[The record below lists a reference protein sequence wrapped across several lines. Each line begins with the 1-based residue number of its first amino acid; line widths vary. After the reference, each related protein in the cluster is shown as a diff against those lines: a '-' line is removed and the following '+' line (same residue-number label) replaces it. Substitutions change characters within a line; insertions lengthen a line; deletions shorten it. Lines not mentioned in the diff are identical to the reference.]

1 MSSRSCSLQRLLVQM
16 TNTFGA
22 DMFERSLL
30 VPIHATGDTGVM
42 KPIQLDM
49 FEGLMTSID
58 GVWVKKIKLPAQV
71 QSR

>member
-1 MSSRSCSLQRLLVQM
+1 MC
-16 TNTFGA
+16 
-22 DMFERSLL
+22 ERSLL
-30 VPIHATGDTGVM
+30 VPIHATGDAGIM
-42 KPIQLDM
+42 KPTQLDM